1 MVAMAEQMKNVM
13 DNWLADARKRR
24 EAVMRREASGTT
36 TGQAEVELQRQLL
49 GRWVEVPVIGELAD
63 RRLPVWIVVRGEHM
77 GQGVELTV
85 LAVRLTE
92 QSVVVRKL
100 GARRD
105 EAGSRVVEFEPSQVV
120 GLMAVERLA
129 TERDVGVLRMKYGSC
144 VDAAANG

>member
-1 MVAMAEQMKNVM
+1 MVAMAEQFKGMQ
-13 DNWLADARKRR
+13 DAWLADARRRR
-24 EAVMRREASGTT
+24 EAELRASAG
-36 TGQAEVELQRQLL
+36 TGQDDVELQRQLL

-105 EAGSRVVEFEPSQVV
+105 EAAGGVRVVEFEPSQVV